1 MLFLL
6 QDLTMGKD
14 LYFCILECCV
24 MKKDVE
30 QKQYCGG
37 LSRMYE
43 QFHGDVPLWGF
54 VCGGREDE
62 GEGEIDM
69 WMYYF
74 F

>member
-1 MLFLL
+1 
-6 QDLTMGKD
+6 
-14 LYFCILECCV
+14 